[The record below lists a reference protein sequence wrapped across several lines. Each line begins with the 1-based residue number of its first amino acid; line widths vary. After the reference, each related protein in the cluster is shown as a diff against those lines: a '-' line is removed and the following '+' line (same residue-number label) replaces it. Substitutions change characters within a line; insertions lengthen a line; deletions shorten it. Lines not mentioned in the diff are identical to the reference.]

1 LYIFDQNIFVV
12 IAVNTRLLIKD
23 KLEGIGRFAHETL
36 KRITAAHP
44 EHEFIFLFDR
54 KFDDEFIYS
63 SNINPVVISP
73 PARHPILWYWWF
85 EQSLPR
91 FFKKVKADVF
101 LSPDGYLSLK
111 ANIRSLPVIHDIN
124 FEHYPD
130 SLPSTFSRYYRSYF
144 PRYARKAARIATVS
158 EFSKGDIAKTYSIS
172 PEKIDVVYNGVS
184 EGFKPLDESSIQ
196 QTKNKYSGGAPYFL
210 FTGAIH
216 ERKNIQ
222 NLLKAFDMF
231 RNSSGENVKLIL
243 AGNKKW
249 WTAPMEEAYTTM
261 QHKDSVIF
269 TGRVSDSELYLL
281 TGSALAMVYVS
292 MFEGFGVPVLE
303 AMRAYIPVIASN
315 VTSLPEVCGDAA
327 LLVAPDSLNA
337 ISEAMLKLCNDGAL
351 RHSYIEKGHQRSR
364 DFTWDKT
371 AELLWKSVEK
381 VMK

>member
-1 LYIFDQNIFVV
+1 MAKSFFVV

-36 KRITAAHP
+36 KRITMAHP
-44 EHEFIFLFDR
+44 EHDFIFLFDQ
-54 KFDDEFIYS
+54 KFDNSFIYS
-63 SNINPVVISP
+63 SNIKPIVLSP

-85 EQSLPR
+85 EHSLPR
-91 FFKKVKADVF
+91 FFKKAKADIF

-111 ANIRSLPVIHDIN
+111 ADIRSLPVIHDIN

-130 SLPSTFSRYYRSYF
+130 SLPSTFSRYYRYYF

-158 EFSKGDIAKTYSIS
+158 EFSKGDIAKMYSID

-184 EGFKPLDESSIQ
+184 SGFKPLNENTIHK
-196 QTKNKYSGGAPYFL
+196 TRNKFTGGVPYFL

-222 NLLKAFDMF
+222 NLLKAFDSF
-231 RNSSGENVKLIL
+231 LVQTGENVKLIL

-249 WTAPMEEAYTTM
+249 WTSAMEEVYSSM
-261 QHKDSVIF
+261 EYKDNVIF
-269 TGRVSDSELYLL
+269 TGRVSDSDLHLL

-303 AMRAYIPVIASN
+303 AMRSNVPVIASDT
-315 VTSLPEVCGDAA
+315 TSLPEVCGDAA
-327 LLVAPDSLNA
+327 LLVAPDSVSSIA
-337 ISEAMLKLCNDGAL
+337 EAMQKMWEDTAS
-351 RHSYIEKGHQRSR
+351 RSSYIEKGKQRSQ
-364 DFTWDKT
+364 DFTWDRT
-371 AELLWKSVEK
+371 AELLWKSIERELK
-381 VMK
+381 L

>member
-1 LYIFDQNIFVV
+1 VV

-36 KRITAAHP
+36 KRITLAHP

-85 EQSLPR
+85 EHSLPR
-91 FFKKVKADVF
+91 FFKKAKPDIF
-101 LSPDGYLSLK
+101 LSPDGYLSLR
-111 ANIRSLPVIHDIN
+111 ANVRSLPVIHDIN

-144 PRYARKAARIATVS
+144 PRYARKAERIATVS
-158 EFSKGDIAKTYSIS
+158 EFSKSDIAKMYSIK

-184 EGFKPLDESSIQ
+184 EGFKPLDENAIQ
-196 QTKNKYSGGAPYFL
+196 QTKNKYTGGAPYFL

-222 NLLKAFDMF
+222 NLLKAFDLF
-231 RNSSGENVKLIL
+231 RKQTSENVKLIF

-249 WTAPMEEAYTTM
+249 WTASMEEAYSTM
-261 QHKDSVIF
+261 QHKDNVIF
-269 TGRVSDSELYLL
+269 TGRVSDDELYLL
-281 TGSALAMVYVS
+281 TGSAYAMVYVS

-303 AMRAYIPVIASN
+303 AMRANVPVIASN
-315 VTSLPEVCGDAA
+315 TTSLPEVCGDAA
-327 LLVAPDSLNA
+327 LLVAPDSVSS
-337 ISEAMLKLCNDGAL
+337 IVEAMQKMWKDAAL
-351 RHSYIEKGHQRSR
+351 RNSFIEKGKQRSR

-371 AELLWKSVEK
+371 AELLWKSVERA
-381 VMK
+381 MK